1 MEDDKKK
8 KKRVDVS
15 KFINLE
21 PSINEAKSTT
31 AVLTFGRFNP
41 MTTGHEKL
49 VNKIAAEAK
58 TRKATPL
65 VFASHTTDKKKNPLS
80 YESKV
85 RYLQKAFGSMVQNS
99 DARTIIEVAKE
110 LDGKFSDLVIV
121 VGSDRIQEFQKLLTA
136 YNGKE
141 YNYKTIEVI
150 SAGERDPDAD
160 DVSGMSASKLRSLVA
175 AGDFD
180 TFQKGLP
187 TKLKSSGQEV
197 YDELRKN
204 MGLEEDTE
212 VIAEE
217 TLDESEVLSLQQ
229 RRERGRTMKR
239 YASRIARARKMAA
252 TRKASPEKLKAR
264 SRRKAKDVL
273 RQRYLQNKSYDQLTP
288 SEKIQIDTKVNRIPD
303 AIMDRIA
310 ARQIPALRRAEMDR
324 LAALRAAKKE
334 TQKEN
339 LDVAFENFLAEDLD
353 VAFENFLAESQ
364 AKYNAGVA
372 DSTADKRDAHFE
384 KGAEKH
390 WDDSSAYKPAPGDVK
405 SKTKPSG
412 YTKRYHQLFTKENK
426 VKHDRR
432 FKFTRRQENKFF
444 KELEE
449 GSSDTALENKA
460 SETGISKSILKQVYD
475 RGMAAWRT
483 GHRPGTTPEQWGMA
497 RVNSFATGG
506 KTRTTADADLWKQH
520 SGKNESFLDDAKALM
535 EQVEGFVK
543 EANGST
549 TVKPFVPVKDK
560 DYSAP
565 VSKDSKHKL
574 GVGVSQAQMI
584 KAAVK
589 NVDLDYDG
597 DVDGQ
602 ENNPAVE
609 FGGDEKPDMTKL
621 IRKKM
626 AGELKHTKRGVAYE
640 SIDKAD
646 PSNREHGTD
655 SLVKILKDD
664 TPGQKNESRE
674 IPNTYGNFNKGSRV
688 RFAAHSLA
696 YGDENNVKEGTVVGS
711 NVQHLR
717 VRSDE
722 GMLYKIR
729 HSEATP
735 IEEAFVVSE
744 EFINFE
750 TLTENLL
757 DKAVE
762 AVRKHVTKGKSVED
776 VIWDFSVATGFKV
789 PAKELYNN
797 YIKIHGNPNEPKKV
811 SDSHREALMRKYAQ

>member
-1 MEDDKKK
+1 MKDDKKK

-41 MTTGHEKL
+41 MTVGHEKL
-49 VNKIAAEAK
+49 VNKIAGEAR

-80 YESKV
+80 YDSKI
-85 RYLQKAFGSMVQNS
+85 RYLQKAFGNMIQKS

-121 VGSDRIQEFQKLLTA
+121 VGSDRVQEFQKLLTT

-150 SAGERDPDAD
+150 SAGDRDPDAD
-160 DVSGMSASKLRSLVA
+160 DVSGMSASKLRGLVA

-187 TKLKSSGQEV
+187 TKLKLSGKEV
-197 YDELRKN
+197 YDELRKS
-204 MGLEEDTE
+204 MGLEEEME
-212 VIAEE
+212 VIAEGS
-217 TLDESEVLSLQQ
+217 LDERAPLTIQQ

-239 YASRIARARKMAA
+239 FASRIARARARAA
-252 TRKASPEKLKAR
+252 TRKASPEKLKVRA
-264 SRRKAKDVL
+264 RRKARDVL
-273 RQRYLQNKSYDQLTP
+273 RKRYLQSKTYAELTP
-288 SEKIQIDTKVNRIPD
+288 SEKMQIDTRINRVPQTVI
-303 AIMDRIA
+303 DRIA
-310 ARQIPALRRAEMDR
+310 TRQLTAVRKAEMER
-324 LAALRAAKKE
+324 LASLRAAKSEPDKL
-334 TQKEN
+334 TQS
-339 LDVAFENFLAEDLD
+339 LDVSFENFLT
-353 VAFENFLAESQ
+353 ESQ

-384 KGAEKH
+384 KGADKH
-390 WDDSSAYKPAPGDVK
+390 WDDSSAYKPAPGDAK
-405 SKTKPSG
+405 AETKPSK
-412 YTKRYHQLFTKENK
+412 YTKRYHQLFKKEGTVN
-426 VKHDRR
+426 HDRR
-432 FKFTRRQENKFF
+432 FKFTRQKVNTHFND
-444 KELEE
+444 LEE
-449 GSSDTALENKA
+449 GASDTGLANKA
-460 SETGISKSILKQVYD
+460 DESGISKSILKQVYD

-497 RVNSFATGG
+497 RVNSFITGG

-535 EQVEGFVK
+535 EQVEGLVN
-543 EANGST
+543 EATNGPTS
-549 TVKPFVPVKDK
+549 VKPFVPVKTK

-565 VSKDSKHKL
+565 VSKEIKHKL
-574 GVGVSQAQMI
+574 GVGVSPEHMI
-584 KAAVK
+584 KTAVK
-589 NVDLDYDG
+589 NVDVDYDG
-597 DVDGQ
+597 DVDDQ
-602 ENNPAVE
+602 ERNPAVE
-609 FGGDEKPDMTKL
+609 FGGDEKQDMTKL
-621 IRKKM
+621 IQKKM
-626 AGELKHTKRGVAYE
+626 AGELKHTKRGVAFE
-640 SIDKAD
+640 STDKSD
-646 PSNREHGTD
+646 PANREHGTD

-664 TPGQKNESRE
+664 TPGQKTEAYFTAEVPKS
-674 IPNTYGNFNKGSRV
+674 YGNFNKGARV
-688 RFAAHSLA
+688 RFTAHSLDMA
-696 YGDENNVKEGTVVGS
+696 DGDGVKEGTVVGS

-722 GMLYKIR
+722 GMLYKVR
-729 HSEATP
+729 HNDAK
-735 IEEAFVVSE
+735 IVEESFSISE
-744 EFINFE
+744 EFLNFDV
-750 TLTENLL
+750 LTESLL

-776 VIWDFSVATGFKV
+776 VIWEFSVATGFKI

-797 YIKIHGNPNEPKKV
+797 YIKIHGNPNAPVKV
-811 SDSHREALMRKYAQ
+811 SDKHREALMKKYAQ